1 MGEGARSIFSASIAL
16 LAGYTFIRVSYYR
29 RFSAEHL
36 KTDRFA
42 LHVLGWSFVFY
53 VLGEVIAEFMIDWT
67 PGWFE
72 TVQSGLWAAGVTAP
86 VANAILLGFFLA
98 LFDNIRVRYLMR
110 RDASI
115 SARSG
120 FWEGIRIAA
129 VARFVRKSNDSALR
143 AIFRA
148 TILKKP
154 LMVTLKSHKVYVGKP
169 YLLLWDDPTQV
180 LTFIK
185 ILPIKSGY
193 RDPDTKKVSLPT
205 RYNELSDRLVELED
219 GPSRKPHDVADPLAS
234 DILGLT
240 DSENEIMAQVDIEDL
255 GVVIAW
261 SEVESLTIY
270 DDNLY
275 KAFQEQTPSPVAV
288 QLPVR

>member
-16 LAGYTFIRVSYYR
+16 LAGYTFIR
-29 RFSAEHL
+29 
-36 KTDRFA
+36 
-42 LHVLGWSFVFY
+42 
-53 VLGEVIAEFMIDWT
+53 
-67 PGWFE
+67 
-72 TVQSGLWAAGVTAP
+72 LWAAGVTAP
-86 VANAILLGFFLA
+86 VANAILFGFFLA

-115 SARSG
+115 GARSG

-205 RYNELSDRLVELED
+205 RFNYLSVE
-219 GPSRKPHDVADPLAS
+219 
-234 DILGLT
+234 
-240 DSENEIMAQVDIEDL
+240 
-255 GVVIAW
+255 
-261 SEVESLTIY
+261 
-270 DDNLY
+270 
-275 KAFQEQTPSPVAV
+275 
-288 QLPVR
+288 

>member
-1 MGEGARSIFSASIAL
+1 MGEAARSVFSASIAL
-16 LAGYTFIRVSYYR
+16 LAGYAFIRISYYR

-42 LHVLGWSFVFY
+42 LHILGYSFVFY
-53 VLGEVIAEFMIDWT
+53 ILGEVIAEFMIDWT
-67 PGWFE
+67 PSRFE
-72 TVQSGLWAAGVTAP
+72 SVLSGLWAAGVTAP
-86 VANAILLGFFLA
+86 VANAILLGSVLA
-98 LFDNIRVRYLMR
+98 VFDNIRVRYLMR

-120 FWEGIRIAA
+120 FYEGIRIAA

-193 RDPDTKKVSLPT
+193 RDPDTKKVNLAT

-219 GPSRKPHDVADPLAS
+219 SPSRKPQDVADPLAS

-240 DSENEIMAQVDIEDL
+240 NSEDEIVAQVDIEDL

-275 KAFQEQTPSPVAV
+275 KAFQEQTPSPATV
-288 QLPVR
+288 QLSVR

>member
-1 MGEGARSIFSASIAL
+1 MGEAARSVFSASIAL

-29 RFSAEHL
+29 RFSAEYL

-42 LHVLGWSFVFY
+42 LHILGYSFVFFI
-53 VLGEVIAEFMIDWT
+53 LGDVIAEFMHDWT
-67 PGWFE
+67 PRWFE
-72 TVQSGLWAAGVTAP
+72 SVRTGLGAAGVTAQ
-86 VANAILLGFFLA
+86 VANAILLGFVLA
-98 LFDNIRVRYLMR
+98 VFDNVRVRYLMR
-110 RDASI
+110 RDTSI

-120 FWEGIRIAA
+120 FFEGIRIAA

-154 LMVTLKSHKVYVGKP
+154 LMVTLKSHKVYVGRP
-169 YLLLWDDPTQV
+169 YLMFWDDPTQV

-193 RDPDTKKVSLPT
+193 RDPNTKKVSLPT
-205 RYNELSDRLVELED
+205 RYNELSDRLVELD
-219 GPSRKPHDVADPLAS
+219 DSASRMPQDVADPLAS

-240 DSENEIMAQVDIEDL
+240 NTKNEIVAQVDIEDL

-275 KAFQEQTPSPVAV
+275 TAFQEQTPSPTAV
-288 QLPVR
+288 